1 MTANLWEN
9 LKKISKNKGL
19 SIKNIE
25 ESAKLPKNSLYN
37 WKKHNPSSDNLQ
49 KVAAVLGVS
58 VSELLGIDSKENK
71 DNKDLRD
78 FLEDNMEHGMTY
90 ADHEL
95 TDEEK
100 ERLKIAMTQIFWKY
114 HDKYKDNN

>member
-49 KVAAVLGVS
+49 KVADVLGVT
-58 VSELLGIDSKENK
+58 VNDLLGKKDHKKKTADLNDEDIIFTYEGRQIPPEDIELMKRLLRGKKE
-71 DNKDLRD
+71 
-78 FLEDNMEHGMTY
+78 
-90 ADHEL
+90 
-95 TDEEK
+95 
-100 ERLKIAMTQIFWKY
+100 
-114 HDKYKDNN
+114 